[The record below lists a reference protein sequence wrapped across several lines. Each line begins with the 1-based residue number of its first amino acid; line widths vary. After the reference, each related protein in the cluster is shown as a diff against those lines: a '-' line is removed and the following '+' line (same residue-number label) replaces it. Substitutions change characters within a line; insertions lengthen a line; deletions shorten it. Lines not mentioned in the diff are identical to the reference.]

1 MVLKPVAHT
10 NRPHVPVR
18 ISGYA
23 RVVLLVVIAALIA
36 AYFLLDLGRFFS
48 LDYLNSI
55 RADADAAI
63 AAQPVR
69 WSAIFF
75 GAYVAVA
82 ALSLPGA
89 AVMTLAAGALFG
101 LWWGLV
107 LVSFASSLGAT
118 LAMLISRRLLRDW
131 VQRRFGAQL
140 ESVNRGLVADGG
152 FYLFGIRM
160 VPLFPFFVVNLVMG
174 LTPIRTWT
182 FYWVSQ
188 TGMLAG
194 TAVYVFAGTE
204 LGRIGSPADILS
216 PGLIIAFSLLGLF
229 PLAARKLIEWLRAR
243 RAGIAHPDK
252 GG

>member
-82 ALSLPGA
+82 AIFFQHFAGAIGA
-89 AVMTLAAGALFG
+89 AVVDQDQLASDAAGADTTDHFIDRAD
-101 LWWGLV
+101 LV
-107 LVSFASSLGAT
+107 ENRHDDRQQKAVAERIDAEPPSLARCVC
-118 LAMLISRRLLRDW
+118 AIRR
-131 VQRRFGAQL
+131 
-140 ESVNRGLVADGG
+140 
-152 FYLFGIRM
+152 
-160 VPLFPFFVVNLVMG
+160 
-174 LTPIRTWT
+174 
-182 FYWVSQ
+182 
-188 TGMLAG
+188 
-194 TAVYVFAGTE
+194 
-204 LGRIGSPADILS
+204 GRHIGHED
-216 PGLIIAFSLLGLF
+216 
-229 PLAARKLIEWLRAR
+229 ARS
-243 RAGIAHPDK
+243 
-252 GG
+252 